1 MPQRDRPDHAAAQYS
16 LESLEDTHQLAARI
30 LDALPERGSLL
41 ILTGPLGAG
50 KTTFTQQL
58 ATLLGSKAQ
67 VSSPSYTLIHEYPTP
82 EGELIHMDAYR
93 LGGADALYEFGLED
107 YLTRARLV
115 VIEWGE
121 ALLKDFPEAWQIIF
135 TLEATGRIAK
145 VIAPQSRKGI

>member
-1 MPQRDRPDHAAAQYS
+1 MYS
-16 LESLEDTHQLAARI
+16 LERFEDTQQLAVSV
-30 LDALPERGSLL
+30 LETLPAHGGLL

-58 ATLLGSKAQ
+58 AKLLGSEAQ

-107 YLTRARLV
+107 YLARARLV

-135 TLEATGRIAK
+135 TLEATGRTAR
-145 VIAPQSRKGI
+145 VIAPQS

>member
-1 MPQRDRPDHAAAQYS
+1 MYS
-16 LESLEDTHQLAARI
+16 LERFEDTQQLAVSVLEKLPAR
-30 LDALPERGSLL
+30 GGLL
-41 ILTGPLGAG
+41 ILTCPLGAG

-58 ATLLGSKAQ
+58 AKLLGSEAQ

-135 TLEATGRIAK
+135 TLEATGRTAQ
-145 VIAPQSRKGI
+145 VITPESY

>member
-1 MPQRDRPDHAAAQYS
+1 MYS
-16 LESLEDTHQLAARI
+16 LERFEDTQQLAVSV
-30 LDALPERGSLL
+30 LEKLPAHGGLL

-58 ATLLGSKAQ
+58 AKLLGSEAQ

-107 YLTRARLV
+107 YLARARLV
-115 VIEWGE
+115 VIECGE

-135 TLEATGRIAK
+135 TLEATGRTAQ
-145 VIAPQSRKGI
+145 VITPESY

>member
-1 MPQRDRPDHAAAQYS
+1 MYS
-16 LESLEDTHQLAARI
+16 LERFEDTQQLAVSVLEKLPAR
-30 LDALPERGSLL
+30 GGLL

-58 ATLLGSKAQ
+58 AKLLGSEAQ

-135 TLEATGRIAK
+135 TLEATGRTAQ
-145 VIAPQSRKGI
+145 VITPESY